1 MEEIHEQS
9 EERLKLMPL
18 ADTCDP
24 WEEKQLMESI
34 VVNDVVSGEPTD
46 PSLITK
52 ARQEEMCGF
61 TER

>member
-1 MEEIHEQS
+1 MNKVRS
-9 EERLKLMPL
+9 GLKLMPL
-18 ADTCDP
+18 AVMCDP

-34 VVNDVVSGEPTD
+34 VGIDVVSGEPTG

-61 TER
+61 TKR